1 MALAWTWPIFRAYRN
16 KWKRAT
22 TPVLLNTKT
31 GELVG
36 FDTYTTPRKGNWV
49 LRRPLTLSGSTLPL
63 FLTANLSTGDEQSA
77 GEGRLHTSVQ
87 VKRAPR

>member
-1 MALAWTWPIFRAYRN
+1 MALAWTWRIFRAYR
-16 KWKRAT
+16 KWRRAT

-36 FDTYTTPRKGNWV
+36 FDTYTTPGTGNWV
-49 LRRPLTLSGSTLPL
+49 LRRPLTLPESTLPL
-63 FLTANLSTGDEQSA
+63 FLTAKLSTGDEQST
-77 GEGRLHTSVQ
+77 GEGRSPTSVQ